1 MERVQDRRSRLRAA
15 DARAQHNQQPVKPLH
30 SSDLTGRNDRAPHA
44 NACTHRCSISAASL
58 CSLTWISTA
67 NNAAN
72 HHERS
77 AWSYRLAR
85 VEAVQ
90 ALHT

>member
-30 SSDLTGRNDRAPHA
+30 SSDLTGRNGRAPHA

-58 CSLTWISTA
+58 
-67 NNAAN
+67 
-72 HHERS
+72 
-77 AWSYRLAR
+77 
-85 VEAVQ
+85 
-90 ALHT
+90 

>member
-1 MERVQDRRSRLRAA
+1 MSGIYSEFLELAQRRGGAHGASVQDRRSRLRAA

-58 CSLTWISTA
+58 
-67 NNAAN
+67 
-72 HHERS
+72 
-77 AWSYRLAR
+77 
-85 VEAVQ
+85 
-90 ALHT
+90 